1 MKKTEQEK
9 LDKIIDSVFDMSK
22 RRIGSVPSPG
32 CIIAFY
38 FIAFYFDAVTT
49 LDVNRAGRG
58 RIRGC

>member
-1 MKKTEQEK
+1 MKKAKQEK

-32 CIIAFY
+32 CIM
-38 FIAFYFDAVTT
+38 AFYFDAVTT
-49 LDVNRAGRG
+49 LDANRAGRG